1 VGQEFT
7 SMMSTVHSPQS
18 SPVTPAASLF
28 NELVANPNLGAR
40 RMSVAPG
47 TVLYE
52 PHTGAHNLYFI
63 HRGQIRTYHV
73 GDQDYGRLIDILGPD
88 AWFGE
93 AALAKAASYGEQ
105 AIAVV
110 PSVVSEIP
118 AERFLNLL
126 LATPRAAV
134 EVYRQ
139 LAAKLTAARE
149 DAAGLVFDDCHSR
162 LLKALVRFSRSA
174 AASPHGDGV
183 VLRIT
188 HEQLAQAIGV
198 ARETVSLA
206 LTQLRQQN
214 LLRTGRNQLM
224 FNPESLRGFTRT
236 TGKLTKAG

>member
-1 VGQEFT
+1 
-7 SMMSTVHSPQS
+7 MMSNTVPHT
-18 SPVTPAASLF
+18 SPVQPAGSLF
-28 NELVANPNLGAR
+28 NELVANPSLGAR

>member
-1 VGQEFT
+1 
-7 SMMSTVHSPQS
+7 MMSN
-18 SPVTPAASLF
+18 PAATLSVNPF
-28 NELVANPNLGAR
+28 NELLANPALGAR
-40 RMSVAPG
+40 RTSIAAG

-52 PHTGAHNLYFI
+52 PHTPAGNLYFI

-73 GDQDYGRLIDILGPD
+73 GNDDYGRLIDILGPD

-93 AALAKAASYGEQ
+93 AALAKQATYGEQ

-110 PSVVSEIP
+110 PSVVSEVS

-126 LATPRAAV
+126 LQQPRAAV

-139 LAAKLTAARE
+139 LAAKLTSARE

-162 LLKALVRFSRSA
+162 LLKALIRFSRSA
-174 AASPHGDGV
+174 AAQPHGDGV

-224 FNPESLRGFTRT
+224 FNPEALKSYTAPAR
-236 TGKLTKAG
+236 KHAKAG

>member
-1 VGQEFT
+1 
-7 SMMSTVHSPQS
+7 MMSN
-18 SPVTPAASLF
+18 PVQGGQPAQAATSLF

-73 GDQDYGRLIDILGPD
+73 GHDHYGRLIDILGPD

-93 AALAKAASYGEQ
+93 AALAKQASYGEQ

-118 AERFLNLL
+118 AERFLSLL
-126 LATPRAAV
+126 IQTPRSAI

-224 FNPESLRGFTRT
+224 FNPEALRNFTRSQR
-236 TGKLTKAG
+236 KLTQAG

>member
-1 VGQEFT
+1 
-7 SMMSTVHSPQS
+7 MMSNTIPQS
-18 SPVTPAASLF
+18 SPVQPSGSLF
-28 NELVANPNLGAR
+28 NELVANPSLGAR

-47 TVLYE
+47 SVLYE

-73 GDQDYGRLIDILGPD
+73 GDADYGRLIDILGPD

-93 AALAKAASYGEQ
+93 AALAKAPTYGEQ

-110 PSVVSEIP
+110 PSVVSAIP

-126 LATPRAAV
+126 LQQPRAAV

-224 FNPESLRGFTRT
+224 FNPEALRNFTRVQRNN
-236 TGKLTKAG
+236 KLTQAG

>member
-1 VGQEFT
+1 
-7 SMMSTVHSPQS
+7 MMSTSVHNGQAGPTLTGTS
-18 SPVTPAASLF
+18 SLF

-73 GDQDYGRLIDILGPD
+73 GQEDYGRLIDILGPD

-93 AALAKAASYGEQ
+93 AALAKQATYGEQ

-118 AERFLNLL
+118 AERFLSLL
-126 LATPRAAV
+126 LGQPRAAV

-174 AASPHGDGV
+174 AATPHGDGV

-214 LLRTGRNQLM
+214 LLRTGRNQLL
-224 FNPESLRGFTRT
+224 FNPEALRTFTRVQR
-236 TGKLTKAG
+236 KHAQAG

>member
-1 VGQEFT
+1 MISNSVQN
-7 SMMSTVHSPQS
+7 STT
-18 SPVTPAASLF
+18 PVATSLF
-28 NELVANPNLGAR
+28 NELVANPTLGAR

-52 PHTGAHNLYFI
+52 PHTPADNLYFI
-63 HRGQIRTYHV
+63 HRGQIRTYHL
-73 GDQDYGRLIDILGPD
+73 GDEHYGRLIDILGPD

-93 AALAKAASYGEQ
+93 AALAKQTNYGEQ
-105 AIAVV
+105 AIAVA
-110 PSVVSEIP
+110 PSVVSEIS
-118 AERFLNLL
+118 AERFLGLL
-126 LATPRAAV
+126 VQQPRAAV
-134 EVYRQ
+134 EVFRQ
-139 LAAKLTAARE
+139 LAGKLTAARE

-174 AASPHGDGV
+174 AASQHGDGV

-224 FNPESLRGFTRT
+224 FNPEALRSFTLSRR
-236 TGKLTKAG
+236 KHAKAG

>member
-1 VGQEFT
+1 MISNPVQNP
-7 SMMSTVHSPQS
+7 SST
-18 SPVTPAASLF
+18 TAASLF
-28 NELVANPNLGAR
+28 NELVANPALGAR

-52 PHTGAHNLYFI
+52 PHTPADNLYFI

-73 GDQDYGRLIDILGPD
+73 GDEHYGRLIDILGPE

-93 AALAKAASYGEQ
+93 ASLAKQTNYGEQ
-105 AIAVV
+105 AIAVA
-110 PSVVSEIP
+110 PSVVSEIS
-118 AERFLNLL
+118 AERFLGLL
-126 LATPRAAV
+126 VQQPRAAV
-134 EVYRQ
+134 EVFRQ
-139 LAAKLTAARE
+139 LAGKLTAARE
-149 DAAGLVFDDCHSR
+149 DAAGLVFDDCNSR

-174 AASPHGDGV
+174 AASQHGDGV

-224 FNPESLRGFTRT
+224 FNPEALRNFTLSRR
-236 TGKLTKAG
+236 KHAKAG

>member
-1 VGQEFT
+1 MV
-7 SMMSTVHSPQS
+7 MMSNPVQGGPQPTQPPTTNPS
-18 SPVTPAASLF
+18 SLF
-28 NELVANPNLGAR
+28 NELVANPALGAR
-40 RMSVAPG
+40 RMSVVPG

-73 GDQDYGRLIDILGPD
+73 GQDDYGRLIDILGPD

-93 AALAKAASYGEQ
+93 AALAKQATFGEQ
-105 AIAVV
+105 AVAVV

-126 LATPRAAV
+126 LASPRAAV

-224 FNPESLRGFTRT
+224 FNPDALRNFTSTRR
-236 TGKLTKAG
+236 KHAQAG

>member
-1 VGQEFT
+1 
-7 SMMSTVHSPQS
+7 MMSTSIQNNQS
-18 SPVTPAASLF
+18 AQTTSTTSLL

-52 PHTGAHNLYFI
+52 PETGATNLYFI

-73 GDQDYGRLIDILGPD
+73 GTDDYGRLIDILGPD

-93 AALAKAASYGEQ
+93 ASLAKAPTYGEQ

-126 LATPRAAV
+126 LQQPRAAV

-224 FNPESLRGFTRT
+224 FNPEALRNFTRVQRNN
-236 TGKLTKAG
+236 KLTQAG

>member
-1 VGQEFT
+1 
-7 SMMSTVHSPQS
+7 MMSTATQSPQPS
-18 SPVTPAASLF
+18 TSLF
-28 NELVANPNLGAR
+28 NELLANPNLAAR

-73 GDQDYGRLIDILGPD
+73 GQDDYGRLIDILGPD

-93 AALAKAASYGEQ
+93 SALAKQATYGEQ
-105 AIAVV
+105 AVAVV
-110 PSVVSEIP
+110 PSVVSEVS
-118 AERFLNLL
+118 AERFLNVLL
-126 LATPRAAV
+126 QQPRAAV

-162 LLKALVRFSRSA
+162 LIKALVRFSRSA

-224 FNPESLRGFTRT
+224 FNPESLKSFATPKR
-236 TGKLTKAG
+236 KLNQAG

>member
-1 VGQEFT
+1 
-7 SMMSTVHSPQS
+7 MMSTPANAAQPATQS
-18 SPVTPAASLF
+18 SVSLF
-28 NELVANPNLGAR
+28 NELVANPALGAR

-73 GDQDYGRLIDILGPD
+73 GNDDYGRLIDILGPD

-93 AALAKAASYGEQ
+93 AALAKQATYGEQ
-105 AIAVV
+105 AVAVV

-118 AERFLNLL
+118 AERFLSLL
-126 LATPRAAV
+126 LQQPRAAV

-162 LLKALVRFSRSA
+162 LIKALVRFSRSA
-174 AASPHGDGV
+174 AATPHGDGV
-183 VLRIT
+183 VPRLPP
-188 HEQLAQAIGV
+188 EQLAPAIGV

-214 LLRTGRNQLM
+214 PPPPGRNQLM
-224 FNPESLRGFTRT
+224 FNPDSLRNF
-236 TGKLTKAG
+236 AAP

>member
-1 VGQEFT
+1 
-7 SMMSTVHSPQS
+7 MMST
-18 SPVTPAASLF
+18 PVNAGQPAASTVSLF
-28 NELVANPNLGAR
+28 GELVSNPALGAR

-73 GDQDYGRLIDILGPD
+73 GQDDYGRLIDILGPD
-88 AWFGE
+88 AWIGE
-93 AALAKAASYGEQ
+93 AALAKQATYGEQ
-105 AIAVV
+105 AVAVV

-126 LATPRAAV
+126 LQQPRAAV

-214 LLRTGRNQLM
+214 LLRTGRNQLL
-224 FNPESLRGFTRT
+224 FNPDALRNFTRT
-236 TGKLTKAG
+236 QRKHAKAG

>member
-1 VGQEFT
+1 MT
-7 SMMSTVHSPQS
+7 SNLVAS
-18 SPVTPAASLF
+18 SQPLQLSASIF
-28 NELVANPNLGAR
+28 GELVANPNLGAR
-40 RMSVAPG
+40 RTSISPG
-47 TVLYE
+47 TVIYE

-73 GDQDYGRLIDILGPD
+73 GHENEGRLIDILGAD

-93 AALAKAASYGEQ
+93 AALAKQTTYGEQ

-118 AERFLNLL
+118 AERFLSLL
-126 LATPRAAV
+126 VQQPRAAV
-134 EVYRQ
+134 EVFRQ
-139 LAAKLTAARE
+139 LAAKLTTARE
-149 DAAGLVFDDCHSR
+149 DAAGLVFDDCNSR
-162 LLKALVRFSRSA
+162 LLKALVRFSGSA

-224 FNPESLRGFTRT
+224 FNPEALRNFTRVQR
-236 TGKLTKAG
+236 KHAQAG

>member
-1 VGQEFT
+1 MISNPVQSGQ
-7 SMMSTVHSPQS
+7 PA
-18 SPVTPAASLF
+18 PAAPTSLF

-52 PHTGAHNLYFI
+52 PHTPANNLYFI

-73 GDQDYGRLIDILGPD
+73 GQDDYGRLIDILGPD

-93 AALAKAASYGEQ
+93 ASLAKAPTYGEQ
-105 AIAVV
+105 GVAVV

-118 AERFLNLL
+118 TERFLSLL
-126 LATPRAAV
+126 VQQPRAAV

-224 FNPESLRGFTRT
+224 FNPDALRTFTRVQR
-236 TGKLTKAG
+236 KHAQAG

>member
-1 VGQEFT
+1 
-7 SMMSTVHSPQS
+7 MMSTPVNAGQPAAPQQS
-18 SPVTPAASLF
+18 SVSLF
-28 NELVANPNLGAR
+28 NELVANPSLGAR

-73 GDQDYGRLIDILGPD
+73 GNDDYGRLIDILGAD

-93 AALAKAASYGEQ
+93 AALAKQATYGEQ
-105 AIAVV
+105 AVAVV
-110 PSVVSEIP
+110 PSIVSEIP

-126 LATPRAAV
+126 LQQPRAAV

-149 DAAGLVFDDCHSR
+149 DAAGLVFDDCNSR

-214 LLRTGRNQLM
+214 LLRTGRNQLL
-224 FNPESLRGFTRT
+224 FDPEALRNFTRA
-236 TGKLTKAG
+236 GQRKLTQAG

>member
-1 VGQEFT
+1 
-7 SMMSTVHSPQS
+7 MMSTPVNAGNPAPQTS
-18 SPVTPAASLF
+18 VSIFA
-28 NELVANPNLGAR
+28 EIVANPALGAR

-73 GDQDYGRLIDILGPD
+73 GDADYGRLIDILGPD

-93 AALAKAASYGEQ
+93 AALAKQATYGEQ

-110 PSVVSEIP
+110 PSIVSEIP

-126 LATPRAAV
+126 LQTPRAAV

-139 LAAKLTAARE
+139 LAAKLPAARE
-149 DAAGLVFDDCHSR
+149 DAAGLVFDDCHNR

-224 FNPESLRGFTRT
+224 FNPEALRNFTRVQR
-236 TGKLTKAG
+236 KHAQAG

>member
-1 VGQEFT
+1 MISNSVQNN
-7 SMMSTVHSPQS
+7 
-18 SPVTPAASLF
+18 ASLSVSTSPF
-28 NELVANPNLGAR
+28 NELLANPSLGAR

-52 PHTGAHNLYFI
+52 PHTPAQNLYFI

-73 GDQDYGRLIDILGPD
+73 GDEHYGRLIDILGPD
-88 AWFGE
+88 AWIGE
-93 AALAKAASYGEQ
+93 ASLAKQATYGEQ

-110 PSVVSEIP
+110 PSVVSEVS
-118 AERFLNLL
+118 AEAFLGLL
-126 LATPRAAV
+126 VQQPRAAV
-134 EVYRQ
+134 EVFRQ
-139 LAAKLTAARE
+139 LAGKLTAARE

-162 LLKALVRFSRSA
+162 LLKALIRFSRSA
-174 AASPHGDGV
+174 AATPHGDGV

-224 FNPESLRGFTRT
+224 FNPDALRNFTRVQR
-236 TGKLTKAG
+236 KHAQAG

>member
-1 VGQEFT
+1 
-7 SMMSTVHSPQS
+7 MMSNSVSTVQPTP
-18 SPVTPAASLF
+18 PVASIF
-28 NELVANPNLGAR
+28 SELVANPNLGAR
-40 RMSVAPG
+40 RMSIAPG

-52 PHTGAHNLYFI
+52 PHAGASNLYFI

-73 GDQDYGRLIDILGPD
+73 GHDNEGRLIDILGPD

-93 AALAKAASYGEQ
+93 ASLAKQTTYGEQ

-118 AERFLNLL
+118 AERFLSLL
-126 LATPRAAV
+126 IQQPRAAI

-162 LLKALVRFSRSA
+162 LLKALVRFSHSA

-224 FNPESLRGFTRT
+224 FNPDALRTFTRSQR
-236 TGKLTKAG
+236 KRAQAG

>member
-1 VGQEFT
+1 
-7 SMMSTVHSPQS
+7 MMSTPVNAGQPAQQPTASP
-18 SPVTPAASLF
+18 F
-28 NELVANPNLGAR
+28 NELVANPALGAR

-73 GDQDYGRLIDILGPD
+73 GNDDYGRLIDILGPE

-93 AALAKAASYGEQ
+93 AALAKQATYGEQ
-105 AIAVV
+105 ATAVV

-118 AERFLNLL
+118 AERFLSLL
-126 LATPRAAV
+126 LQQPRAAV

-214 LLRTGRNQLM
+214 LLRTGRNQLL
-224 FNPESLRGFTRT
+224 FNPEALRNFTRT
-236 TGKLTKAG
+236 ARKLTQAG

>member
-1 VGQEFT
+1 MISNSVQN
-7 SMMSTVHSPQS
+7 STT
-18 SPVTPAASLF
+18 PVATSLF
-28 NELVANPNLGAR
+28 NELVANPTLGAR

-52 PHTGAHNLYFI
+52 PHTPADNLYFI

-73 GDQDYGRLIDILGPD
+73 GDEHYGRLIDILGPD

-93 AALAKAASYGEQ
+93 AALAKQTSYGEQ
-105 AIAVV
+105 AIAVA
-110 PSVVSEIP
+110 PSVVSEIS
-118 AERFLNLL
+118 AERFLGLL
-126 LATPRAAV
+126 VQQPRAAV
-134 EVYRQ
+134 EVFRQ
-139 LAAKLTAARE
+139 LAGKLTAARE
-149 DAAGLVFDDCHSR
+149 DAAGLVFDDCNSR

-224 FNPESLRGFTRT
+224 FNPEALRNFTASRR
-236 TGKLTKAG
+236 KHAKAG

>member
-1 VGQEFT
+1 MISNSVQNSVPGAT
-7 SMMSTVHSPQS
+7 AT
-18 SPVTPAASLF
+18 SLF
-28 NELVANPNLGAR
+28 NELVANPSLGAR

-52 PHTGAHNLYFI
+52 PHAPADNIYFI

-73 GDQDYGRLIDILGPD
+73 GDEHYGRLIDILGPD

-93 AALAKAASYGEQ
+93 AALAKQTSYGEQ
-105 AIAVV
+105 AIAVA
-110 PSVVSEIP
+110 PSVVSEIS
-118 AERFLNLL
+118 AERFLGLL
-126 LATPRAAV
+126 VQQPRAAV
-134 EVYRQ
+134 EIFRQ
-139 LAAKLTAARE
+139 LAGKLTAARE

-162 LLKALVRFSRSA
+162 LLKALVRFSHSA
-174 AASPHGDGV
+174 AASQHGDGV

-224 FNPESLRGFTRT
+224 FNPEALRNFTQSRR
-236 TGKLTKAG
+236 KHAKAG

>member
-1 VGQEFT
+1 
-7 SMMSTVHSPQS
+7 MMSNPVH
-18 SPVTPAASLF
+18 TGLPAQAAMPLF

-73 GDQDYGRLIDILGPD
+73 GDADYGRLIDILGPD

-93 AALAKAASYGEQ
+93 ASLAKQTTYGEQ

-118 AERFLNLL
+118 AERFLSLL
-126 LATPRAAV
+126 VQQPRAAI

-162 LLKALVRFSRSA
+162 LLKALVRFSHSA
-174 AASPHGDGV
+174 AASAHGDGV

-224 FNPESLRGFTRT
+224 FNPDALRNFTRVQR
-236 TGKLTKAG
+236 KHAQAG

>member
-1 VGQEFT
+1 M
-7 SMMSTVHSPQS
+7 MMSTANSQPLSTQQHAPSP
-18 SPVTPAASLF
+18 F
-28 NELVANPNLGAR
+28 NDLLANPNTGAHR
-40 RMSVAPG
+40 ISVAPG
-47 TVLYE
+47 TVLYD
-52 PHTGAHNLYFI
+52 PHTPANNLYFI

-73 GDQDYGRLIDILGPD
+73 GHDDYGRLIDILGPD

-93 AALAKAASYGEQ
+93 AALAKQATYGEQ
-105 AIAVV
+105 AVAVV
-110 PSVVSEIP
+110 PSIVSEIP
-118 AERFLNLL
+118 SEKFLNVLVQQ
-126 LATPRAAV
+126 PRTAI
-134 EVYRQ
+134 ELYRQ
-139 LAAKLTAARE
+139 LAAKLTVARE
-149 DAAGLVFDDCHSR
+149 DAAALVFDDCHSR

-224 FNPESLRGFTRT
+224 FNPEALSSFTRAQR
-236 TGKLTKAG
+236 KHAKAG

>member
-1 VGQEFT
+1 
-7 SMMSTVHSPQS
+7 MMSNPVQGGPQPTQPPTTNPS
-18 SPVTPAASLF
+18 SLF
-28 NELVANPNLGAR
+28 NELVANPALGAR
-40 RMSVAPG
+40 RMSVVPG

-73 GDQDYGRLIDILGPD
+73 GQDDYGRLIDILGPD

-93 AALAKAASYGEQ
+93 AALAKQATFGEQ
-105 AIAVV
+105 AVAVV

-126 LATPRAAV
+126 LASPRAAV

-224 FNPESLRGFTRT
+224 FNPDALRNFTSTRR
-236 TGKLTKAG
+236 KHAQAG